1 MSSGCARAAVRCARP
16 RWELADIFR
25 LYGPEYRRSRRLP
38 KSQLQVMHAV
48 EVCRTRYLGGHMER
62 CDSCGYERP
71 AYNSCRN
78 RHCPKCQSLA
88 KARWLEARRRELLP
102 VGYFHTVF
110 TVPHLLNSLALRN
123 KHTVYDILFR
133 AAAETLREFAANPRR
148 GPGGKLGFTAIL
160 HTWDQKLL
168 QHVHL
173 HCVIPG
179 GVLSSDRKTW
189 THSRRHFLFAVKA
202 LSKVFRAKFTEKLRQ
217 AYDRGQ
223 LRFPGKIASLAV
235 PAVFE
240 RLLAKLRS
248 VPWIVYSKPP
258 FASPDRVLDYL
269 GRYTHRVAISNHRIL
284 DVGRQSVTFAYRDHA
299 NDNGRGTLRLP
310 AREFIRRFL
319 LHVLPKSYVRIRHF
333 GYLAGANKT
342 RDLAC
347 CRKLLGIDPSP
358 PEPQTKTTEELVFE
372 LTGIDLT
379 ACPCC
384 HRGRMQSVEEIP
396 RFKAPVPLCEDT
408 S

>member
-1 MSSGCARAAVRCARP
+1 MRCARP
-16 RWELADIFR
+16 RWELADVFR
-25 LYGPEYRRSRRLP
+25 LHGGEYRRSRRLP
-38 KSQLQVMHAV
+38 KSHLKVMHAV
-48 EVCRTRYLGGHMER
+48 EVCRTRYLGGHIER
-62 CDSCGYERP
+62 CDSCGHERS

-88 KARWLEARRRELLP
+88 KARWLEARRRDLLP

-110 TVPHLLNSLALRN
+110 TVPHELNPLALRN
-123 KHTVYDILFR
+123 KKVVYDILFR
-133 AAAETLREFAANPRR
+133 AAAETLKEFAARPRR
-148 GPGGKLGFTAIL
+148 GRGGKLGFTAIL

-179 GVLSSDRKTW
+179 GVLSADRSKW
-189 THSRRHFLFAVKA
+189 IHSRRKFLFAVKA
-202 LSKVFRAKFTEKLRQ
+202 LSRVYRAKFTEKLKA
-217 AYDRGQ
+217 AYYREELCFSGA
-223 LRFPGKIASLAV
+223 IASLAV

-240 RLLAKLRS
+240 RMVAKLRTM
-248 VPWIVYSKPP
+248 PWIVYSKPP
-258 FASPDRVLDYL
+258 FASPENVLNYL
-269 GRYTHRVAISNHRIL
+269 SRYTHRVAISNHRIL
-284 DVGRQSVTFAYRDHA
+284 SVGNESVTVSYRDRA
-299 NDNGRGTLRLP
+299 DGDERRTLTLP

-333 GYLAGANKT
+333 GFLAGANRT

-347 CRKLLGIDPSP
+347 CRKLLGLEPSLP
-358 PEPQTKTTEELVFE
+358 KEQTGTTEELVFE

-384 HRGRMQSVEEIP
+384 HRGKMQSVEEIP
-396 RFKAPVPLCEDT
+396 RQRLSLFSRGDT